1 MKKEK
6 KDERIRII
14 RKISR
19 EDTAPYGKAGPHCDK
34 RERRVNKK
42 DTDDY
47 LDEAEEEEIKE
58 EEEEK

>member
-1 MKKEK
+1 V
-6 KDERIRII
+6 DRRIRII

-47 LDEAEEEEIKE
+47 LDEAEEETEEEPKE
-58 EEEEK
+58 EE